1 MIRITMRNMREKMKA
16 DVIIPVYKPDQ
27 RLHALLERLRKQTV
41 QPGKILLMNTEER
54 YFDPGICE
62 GIAGVEVHHVPKA
75 QFDHGG
81 TRHQAVQYSDA
92 DILVFMTQD
101 AMPKDRHLLEE
112 LIRPLTEGKASVSY
126 ARQLP
131 APDCRELERY
141 TRAFNYPPQSCIKSA
156 EDLEWLGIKT
166 FFCSNVCAAYLRRD
180 YDAMGGFI
188 RKTIFNEDMIMA
200 GRMIQS
206 GKRIA
211 YTAQAR
217 VVHSHNYTGSMQFHR
232 NFDLAVSQADH
243 PEIFS
248 GISSQKE
255 GIRLVKETALHFLR
269 TGKPWLIGELIIK
282 SGCKFLGYRL
292 GKNYRKLPKKVIKY
306 CTMNPSYWDF

>member
-1 MIRITMRNMREKMKA
+1 MKA

-126 ARQLP
+126 ARQHQI
-131 APDCRELERY
+131 CRG
-141 TRAFNYPPQSCIKSA
+141 S
-156 EDLEWLGIKT
+156 G
-166 FFCSNVCAAYLRRD
+166 
-180 YDAMGGFI
+180 
-188 RKTIFNEDMIMA
+188 MA
-200 GRMIQS
+200 WNQNLFLF
-206 GKRIA
+206 
-211 YTAQAR
+211 QC
-217 VVHSHNYTGSMQFHR
+217 
-232 NFDLAVSQADH
+232 LC
-243 PEIFS
+243 
-248 GISSQKE
+248 GISAQ
-255 GIRLVKETALHFLR
+255 RL
-269 TGKPWLIGELIIK
+269 
-282 SGCKFLGYRL
+282 
-292 GKNYRKLPKKVIKY
+292 
-306 CTMNPSYWDF
+306 